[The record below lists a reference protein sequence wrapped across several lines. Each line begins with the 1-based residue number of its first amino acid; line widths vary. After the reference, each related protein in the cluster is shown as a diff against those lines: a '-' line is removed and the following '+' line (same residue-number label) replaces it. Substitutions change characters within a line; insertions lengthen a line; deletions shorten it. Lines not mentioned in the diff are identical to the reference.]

1 MRTFIYLFIGILF
14 GIIMFK
20 SEAASWFRIYE
31 MFKFESFH
39 MYGIIGSALVIGIIV
54 IQSIKKLE
62 IKSFYGEK
70 INFNR
75 KAKSFSR
82 YMIGGI
88 IFGLG
93 WALVGACPGPI
104 FTLLGAGYIPI
115 FIVII
120 ASLLGTFLIFLFLFL
135 SRKKDNNKR
144 LGVQI
149 SNSSSKY
156 S

>member
-120 ASLLGTFLIFLFLFL
+120 ASLLGTFLYGLLK
-135 SRKKDNNKR
+135 SR
-144 LGVQI
+144 LPH
-149 SNSSSKY
+149 
-156 S
+156 